1 MDSRASFSRTFWI
14 HWVLPGGTK
23 ARVRPYD
30 EETRRGSSMPALTE
44 KEPLFSGRNDGIELT
59 GWRWYIMSVFS
70 LLATLQALPLLYLY
84 LFGCVTSI
92 K

>member
-1 MDSRASFSRTFWI
+1 
-14 HWVLPGGTK
+14 
-23 ARVRPYD
+23 
-30 EETRRGSSMPALTE
+30 MPALTE